1 MKAEPVAIRAF
12 DYSAAVSFGA
22 VAALASSFL
31 VPDLLPTPFALLAG
45 MVIGMASAFPLL
57 GLFSWLLGGFEI
69 LMMSMQIGMLA
80 GMLGVMTDSQGPARV
95 ALVGALTGLAVQLI
109 LHVAD
114 GALHGEVSCE

>member
-95 ALVGALTGLAVQLI
+95 ALVGALTGLAVQLL

>member
-80 GMLGVMTDSQGPARV
+80 GMLGAMTDSQGPARV

>member
-57 GLFSWLLGGFEI
+57 GLFSWLLGGFQI

-95 ALVGALTGLAVQLI
+95 ALVGALTGLAVQLL

>member
-12 DYSAAVSFGA
+12 DYSAALSTVA

-95 ALVGALTGLAVQLI
+95 ALVGALTGLAVQLL

>member
-95 ALVGALTGLAVQLI
+95 ALVVALTGLAVQLL